1 MTSDWHVADRFEV
14 NQLIRPIVN
23 LYRVTAG
30 GQPVAFVRQQRL
42 KIKEDIR
49 FFTDETETEELF
61 RIKARAVLEF
71 SGRYDVTTPAG
82 ERIGVLGKVFGKSL
96 LRSTWS
102 ILDANEQELAIAKER
117 SLLWALVRRAVD
129 VIPYGDFVPI
139 LFHFTIDDGE
149 RHVGDFTRRI
159 GVRDTYELD
168 LTGDPERKLDR
179 RLAIALA
186 IALDALQSR

>member
-1 MTSDWHVADRFEV
+1 MISDWQAADRFEI

-23 LYRVTAG
+23 LYRITAG

-49 FFTDETETEELF
+49 FFTDEAETEELF

-102 ILDANEQELAIAKER
+102 VLDANEQELAIAKER

-129 VIPYGDFVPI
+129 VIPYGEFVPI

-168 LTGDPERKLDR
+168 LTGDPERKIDR
-179 RLAIALA
+179 RLALALA

>member
-1 MTSDWHVADRFEV
+1 MTSDWQAADRFEI

-23 LYRVTAG
+23 LYRITAG

-49 FFTDETETEELF
+49 FFTDEAETEELF

-102 ILDANEQELAIAKER
+102 VLDANEQELAIAKER

-129 VIPYGDFVPI
+129 VIPYGEFVPI

-179 RLAIALA
+179 RLALALA

>member
-1 MTSDWHVADRFEV
+1 VTSDWHVADRFEI

-23 LYRVTAG
+23 LYRITAG

-49 FFTDETETEELF
+49 FFTDEAETEELF

-102 ILDANEQELAIAKER
+102 VLDANEQELAIAKER
-117 SLLWALVRRAVD
+117 SLLWALVRRALD

>member
-1 MTSDWHVADRFEV
+1 MTSDWQVADRFEI

-23 LYRVTAG
+23 LYRITAG

-49 FFTDETETEELF
+49 FFTDEAETEELF

-102 ILDANEQELAIAKER
+102 VLDANEQELAIAKER

-129 VIPYGDFVPI
+129 VIPYGEFVPI

-168 LTGDPERKLDR
+168 LTGDPERKIDR
-179 RLAIALA
+179 RLALALA

>member
-1 MTSDWHVADRFEV
+1 MTSDWQAADRFEI

-23 LYRVTAG
+23 LYRITAG

-49 FFTDETETEELF
+49 FFTDEAETEELF

-102 ILDANEQELAIAKER
+102 VLDANEQELAIAKER

-129 VIPYGDFVPI
+129 VIPYGEFVPI
-139 LFHFTIDDGE
+139 LLHVTIDDGE

-179 RLAIALA
+179 RLALALA

>member
-1 MTSDWHVADRFEV
+1 MTSDWHVADRFEI

-23 LYRVTAG
+23 LYRITAG

-49 FFTDETETEELF
+49 FFTDEAETEELF

-102 ILDANEQELAIAKER
+102 VLDANEQELAIAKER

-168 LTGDPERKLDR
+168 LTGDPERKVDR
-179 RLAIALA
+179 RLALALA